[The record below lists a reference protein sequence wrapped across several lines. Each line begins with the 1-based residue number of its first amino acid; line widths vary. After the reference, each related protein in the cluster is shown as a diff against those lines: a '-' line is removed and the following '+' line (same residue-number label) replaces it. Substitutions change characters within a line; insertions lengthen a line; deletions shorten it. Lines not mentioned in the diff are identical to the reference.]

1 MNRIFLG
8 IKNTAVCID
17 KKTGEILWRTK
28 LKGSSAVT
36 NIYLDEADV
45 IVYSGGHLFC
55 LDMETGRKKWSNPL
69 KGLGYGN
76 CIIAGENNAAA
87 VAAAQS
93 AQAAAAAGAS
103 AAATVAAT
111 S

>member
-8 IKNTAVCID
+8 IKNTAVCVD
-17 KKTGEILWRTK
+17 KKSGEIIWRTK
-28 LKGSSAVT
+28 VKGSSAVT
-36 NIYLDEADV
+36 NIYLDETDV

-76 CIIAGENNAAA
+76 CIIAGENSAAV

-93 AQAAAAAGAS
+93 SQVAAAG
-103 AAATVAAT
+103 ATVAAT
-111 S
+111 SAAAS